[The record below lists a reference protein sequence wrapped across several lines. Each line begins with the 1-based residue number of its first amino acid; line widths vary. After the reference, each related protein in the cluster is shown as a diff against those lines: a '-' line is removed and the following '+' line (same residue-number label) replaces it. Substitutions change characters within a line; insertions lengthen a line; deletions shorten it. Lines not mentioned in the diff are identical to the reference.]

1 MVEERLSAIKNIL
14 DGMKLQTDEVRF
26 YIPASKFTLRPEVN
40 LPFCQTE
47 ITLLFFFFYFFLFLV
62 FGRVLF
68 ETPKRIK
75 TNVK

>member
-47 ITLLFFFFYFFLFLV
+47 ITLLFFFFIFFYFWFLEGFSLKHQNA
-62 FGRVLF
+62 L
-68 ETPKRIK
+68 KQM
-75 TNVK
+75 